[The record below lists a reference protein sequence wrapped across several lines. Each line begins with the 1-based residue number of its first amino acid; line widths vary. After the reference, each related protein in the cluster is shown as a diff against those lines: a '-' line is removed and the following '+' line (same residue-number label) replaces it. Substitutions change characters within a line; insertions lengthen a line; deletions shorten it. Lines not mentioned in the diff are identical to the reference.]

1 MKSILILFVAI
12 LFSNSLQAQ
21 KTTYSEW
28 KEEAKTDIALLP
40 KYGGAEKTNDQKK
53 ADSVLIS
60 TAIAEKRTPREASDY
75 FVKLGFDYLAKGDSK
90 TAMYRFNQAW
100 LIDAKNENVFWGY
113 GGIYF
118 SFGDHEQ
125 ALLQYT
131 EGLVINPKSA
141 NIMVDMATIGMSRF
155 SKNKDLNELNS
166 SISLLKRAYEI
177 APTNQNLLFKL
188 SVCYFF
194 QDDCIN
200 ALKYHDECVK
210 LGGKPI
216 TASYTAGLKAKCK
229 N

>member
-1 MKSILILFVAI
+1 MKHFFIFLIALLFASP
-12 LFSNSLQAQ
+12 LLAQ

-28 KEEAKTDIALLP
+28 KEEAKIDIALLP
-40 KYGGAEKTNDQKK
+40 KYGGAEKTDDQKK
-53 ADSVLIS
+53 ADSILIS

-113 GGIYF
+113 GGVYF

-125 ALLQYT
+125 ALLEYT

-155 SKNKDLNELNS
+155 SKSKDLSELSS
-166 SISLLKRAYEI
+166 SISLLTRAYEI

-194 QDDCIN
+194 KDDCAN
-200 ALKYHDECVK
+200 ATKYYDECMK